1 MLTLISK
8 LSAKIGKDLSL
19 IQGGGGN
26 TSIKEEDSMWVKA
39 SGKWLSDAETE
50 NIFVSVNYIAIRK
63 HNNKNCIFLR
73 FETHFH
79 SFFNISLLY
88 PKTSDNFSKFLI

>member
-50 NIFVSVNYIAIRK
+50 ISA
-63 HNNKNCIFLR
+63 KN
-73 FETHFH
+73 
-79 SFFNISLLY
+79 
-88 PKTSDNFSKFLI
+88 